1 MATQIKVILITIP
14 SSSHIY
20 PILPIV
26 DNLIKN
32 FQYKFII
39 YSTNAYKTQIEKTGS
54 EFRKYQDQPP
64 IEIHNTDAA
73 NEEKIKIEF
82 ITKPNQRISRLAIFI
97 FNLIDIAENNILY
110 LAREIF
116 NEKPDLILFENT
128 ALHAKLA
135 IRLLQE
141 NFKLISSKID
151 DPFFN
156 RNFKIMYYS
165 TAFLEKKTIFPN
177 DDELTMS
184 NSYNINELVKIA
196 IDREIVVSQAHVISN
211 NYKINYIDPF
221 HETFNTD
228 LRVINLVLI
237 LPELHPRVNLY
248 HENNKFVGGLVSKT
262 SETTNN
268 TGTNWNYTTW
278 IMNSI
283 LHEFEPFDDKISGEI
298 VEKKIL
304 IFIFLNCKLDENLEI
319 YVLLLDAFNSMS
331 TSKFTILISFNSQ
344 GSDAFEKLLKEK
356 NLKLNINI
364 IRLTNVERL
373 EILKRSSLFITNGDI
388 PSINESLY
396 CGVPLLCLPVT
407 SNQILYSN
415 HISNELKLGVMID
428 FTNFNKQNFIESI
441 NNLIYNSIYRI
452 ECLKFSKLM
461 KESQTIDNATKI
473 IHNFIL

>member
-1 MATQIKVILITIP
+1 
-14 SSSHIY
+14 
-20 PILPIV
+20 
-26 DNLIKN
+26 
-32 FQYKFII
+32 
-39 YSTNAYKTQIEKTGS
+39 
-54 EFRKYQDQPP
+54 
-64 IEIHNTDAA
+64 
-73 NEEKIKIEF
+73 
-82 ITKPNQRISRLAIFI
+82 
-97 FNLIDIAENNILY
+97 
-110 LAREIF
+110 
-116 NEKPDLILFENT
+116 
-128 ALHAKLA
+128 
-135 IRLLQE
+135 
-141 NFKLISSKID
+141 
-151 DPFFN
+151 
-156 RNFKIMYYS
+156 
-165 TAFLEKKTIFPN
+165 
-177 DDELTMS
+177 
-184 NSYNINELVKIA
+184 
-196 IDREIVVSQAHVISN
+196 
-211 NYKINYIDPF
+211 
-221 HETFNTD
+221 
-228 LRVINLVLI
+228 
-237 LPELHPRVNLY
+237 
-248 HENNKFVGGLVSKT
+248 
-262 SETTNN
+262 
-268 TGTNWNYTTW
+268 
-278 IMNSI
+278 MNSI
-283 LHEFEPFDDKISGEI
+283 LDEFEPFDDKISGEI